1 MSFKSPTV
9 TGFYLKRAA
18 PPGFPIET
26 YGEQVRY
33 NYKYI
38 SLNVWFIS
46 DNHISHTSDNAR
58 PVQDEMSS
66 RTPRE
71 ATPILADQVGDPSL
85 RLHPLAA
92 APAPP
97 VAGDSPV
104 VENVHLNALLLPNW
118 CYLYTTSNCAGGEDE
133 LNLMG
138 RAYRAIPP
146 WPANRL
152 ITPCQ
157 RRSDSLC
164 QSREEH
170 ASELS
175 GGA

>member
-1 MSFKSPTV
+1 M
-9 TGFYLKRAA
+9 
-18 PPGFPIET
+18 
-26 YGEQVRY
+26 
-33 NYKYI
+33 
-38 SLNVWFIS
+38 WFIS

-71 ATPILADQVGDPSL
+71 ATPILADQVGAPSL

-118 CYLYTTSNCAGGEDE
+118 CYLHTTSNCAGGEDE
-133 LNLMG
+133 LNLME

-146 WPANRL
+146 WLASRL

-164 QSREEH
+164 
-170 ASELS
+170 
-175 GGA
+175 